1 MKGLSKM
8 GVVLVQD
15 ENAVGAHCPLLL
27 TIHVLSLPGGSNNVG
42 VRTYVQ
48 HLIHTLQC
56 AVDNSHFYGRYFA
69 AHNTHIKSIRRFGGS
84 FRKVDEET
92 RKFPPQHFIFL
103 R

>member
-8 GVVLVQD
+8 GVVLVQE

-56 AVDNSHFYGRYFA
+56 AVDISMGGISLPITLISNPYAVSEAASGRLMRKRENSRRSISFFYA
-69 AHNTHIKSIRRFGGS
+69 N
-84 FRKVDEET
+84 
-92 RKFPPQHFIFL
+92 
-103 R
+103 